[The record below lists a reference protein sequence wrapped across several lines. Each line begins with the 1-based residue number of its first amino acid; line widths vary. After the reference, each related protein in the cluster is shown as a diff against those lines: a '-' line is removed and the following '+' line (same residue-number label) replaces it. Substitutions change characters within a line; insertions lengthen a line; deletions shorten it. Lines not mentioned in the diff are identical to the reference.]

1 MGLEEIIIWIESKIK
16 FFDSDIKFYNIENDT
31 VSGGL
36 FYQEFI
42 KFKKTLE
49 LLKELQDRR
58 EGILNDD

>member
-36 FYQEFI
+36 FLSRI
-42 KFKKTLE
+42 H
-49 LLKELQDRR
+49 
-58 EGILNDD
+58 